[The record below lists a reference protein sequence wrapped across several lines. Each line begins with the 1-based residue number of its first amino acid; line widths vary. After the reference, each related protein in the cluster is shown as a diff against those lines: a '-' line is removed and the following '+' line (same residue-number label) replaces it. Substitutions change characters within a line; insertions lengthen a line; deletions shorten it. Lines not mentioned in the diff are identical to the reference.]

1 MADIKG
7 TRFVQKADGSVEKK
21 KMVQHGKPAELDAKS
36 AVKSADG
43 SKIPVPHRTS
53 SDVAKSNA
61 AYKASQGGL
70 AHLVKKPK
78 PASESTETEDST
90 LEFTDSELASI
101 ENIGG
106 MIDAVENNEPAKFQD
121 FLNAELAARVNSR
134 IDAVR
139 GEVASSLGMD
149 EGGEGTEGQS
159 EGEVEEIE
167 QGDAGDETDEL
178 ADDSVGDHSEQEE
191 EIETQE

>member
-1 MADIKG
+1 MDNIRK
-7 TRFVQKADGSVEKK
+7 TRFVQKDDGSVEKK
-21 KMVQHGKPAELDAKS
+21 KTVQQGKPAEVDTKA

-78 PASESTETEDST
+78 PASESVETDDT
-90 LEFTDSELASI
+90 VEFSDADIASL
-101 ENIGG
+101 ENIDG
-106 MIDAVENNEPAKFQD
+106 MLDAVENNEPAKFQD
-121 FLNAELAARVNSR
+121 FLNAELAARVNAR
-134 IDAVR
+134 IDGTREEIA
-139 GEVASSLGMD
+139 ASLGMD
-149 EGGEGTEGQS
+149 GPAS
-159 EGEVEEIE
+159 EGESEGEEVQEIE

-178 ADDSVGDHSEQEE
+178 ADDSVDDHTEE
-191 EIETQE
+191 EETEDESEGE